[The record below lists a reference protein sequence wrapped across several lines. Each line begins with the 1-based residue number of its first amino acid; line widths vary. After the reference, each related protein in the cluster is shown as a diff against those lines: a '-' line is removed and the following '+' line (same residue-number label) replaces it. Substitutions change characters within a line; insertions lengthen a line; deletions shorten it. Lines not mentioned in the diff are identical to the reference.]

1 MKWNEF
7 LHQEDER
14 LAHCSVALKT
24 LNAAVFLWLWPCFS
38 GCDHVSLS
46 VTMFLWLRPC
56 VSGCDDVS
64 LAATM
69 FLWLRPCF
77 SGCDHVSL
85 AVTMFLW
92 LWPCF
97 SGCDHVSL
105 AVTMFLWLWP
115 CFTGCARA
123 CLHYSPLSSSSPA
136 APPFSLFRPLHSSSP
151 PILILLLTLL
161 LSPTLFFPPSLP
173 PRLLPFPLFS
183 FPRPLLPLS
192 IHSHSLFPSLPL
204 FPCLP
209 PPFSL
214 SNSIFNWAIFLARGT
229 TLPDSTQH
237 QTSIVVLAN
246 IDWRRS
252 TGVFTIHHSP
262 YTWHLSGVI
271 HGRPCCWRGACLIS
285 LVNTVYY
292 LHPISPRQSVLAPTT
307 GCWYNSAHCRKWVYF
322 FYFLKTTT
330 CKWFLFRCVIDI
342 SEFCVVLVYSEN
354 IPK

>member
-1 MKWNEF
+1 
-7 LHQEDER
+7 
-14 LAHCSVALKT
+14 
-24 LNAAVFLWLWPCFS
+24 
-38 GCDHVSLS
+38 
-46 VTMFLWLRPC
+46 
-56 VSGCDDVS
+56 
-64 LAATM
+64 M

-105 AVTMFLWLWP
+105 DVTMFFWLWPCFSGCDHVSLAVTMFLWLWP
-115 CFTGCARA
+115 CFSGCDHVSLAVTMFHWLCPCMFA
-123 CLHYSPLSSSSPA
+123 LFSSFFIFSCCS
-136 APPFSLFRPLHSSSP
+136 SLFFIQTPPLLIPSHPHPSSNPSSLAHSLFP
-151 PILILLLTLL
+151 A
-161 LSPTLFFPPSLP
+161 LSP

-183 FPRPLLPLS
+183 FPRPLHPLS
-192 IHSHSLFPSLPL
+192 IHSHSLFPSLPVSLPL

-271 HGRPCCWRGACLIS
+271 HGRPWCWRGACLIS

-292 LHPISPRQSVLAPTT
+292 LHPISPRQSVLAPWPLH
-307 GCWYNSAHCRKWVYF
+307 GCWYNLAHCRKWVYF

-342 SEFCVVLVYSEN
+342 SEFCVVLVYSAT